1 LVCCCG
7 RDQENDQFVNSS
19 SYIQVLK
26 TYDAMGRPYTTSTP
40 AVPGSGFSQSWLT
53 TYYPYDGLGRITQVT
68 IQGDSAAT
76 TTAYSANQTT
86 VTDQANVQRSTW
98 TDGLGRLIQVEEAP
112 ASDKLY
118 TTYQYDAL
126 NDLTCVNQGALGAVT
141 ANPQIYSCQTGL
153 AHSRSFTY
161 TGIGQLKTAT
171 NPESGTLSYTYD
183 PVGNLLTKTDAA
195 SVVTT
200 TTYDALNRPT
210 VKSFSDGVTPQVTYS
225 YDAATLGINRLNQ
238 ITSSA
243 STTNFPAYNALGHI
257 ASSNQITQGTT
268 YTFPSYQYNLAGALL
283 SETLP
288 SGRVI
293 ATGYDGANRLAY
305 LQGNFGTST
314 TPYIGNK
321 TNPIQYWPHGVP
333 YKVPLGNGLWHT
345 LWLVNG
351 HLQPTAYWDAV
362 NDNGN
367 DFLRIEYPNWVN
379 GSGQNNGNLQGT
391 TIWAGGPSP
400 SANLPQFSESFTYDG
415 ENRLTSASDSGGWS
429 RGFSYD
435 QWGNMAVTANNGV
448 PAMNVNTPQSLSL
461 FNANNQRTDQTYFP
475 NGNLKSIQ
483 PGITLAYDAENR
495 QTSAGGYSYSY
506 DGAGHRVAK
515 IGGGATTIY
524 VYDAAGQLAEEYAPG
539 SAWKKDYVRLGSQL
553 IAEEYNGTVSASMP
567 CTTCYFTYDHLGTV
581 RLITDQNANV
591 ISRHD
596 YLPFGEEIPAN
607 TAGRGSQWGPGNDT
621 VTQKFTGKERDQES
635 GLDYFGARYYGS
647 ALGRWTS
654 PDWSAKT
661 EPVPYAKLDNP
672 QTLNLYAYVGNN
684 PLGRPDLDGH
694 DAGDPYKTKDE
705 AGAAAAKDA
714 AAKTAASKQPTE
726 YGGRLYEKRNG
737 TYSYTK
743 PKQGEPNTGQ
753 VERADPKSIPKGTS
767 DAGAYHSHPAGIPHT
782 DPESFSSQ
790 DKTNSYIDSV
800 AAKQA
805 GDPNPVKPEYLGTP
819 TQVLKFTPDL
829 QVQPGH
835 SDMGETPGRVD
846 RLDPTSN
853 TFKPVPDKP

>member
-1 LVCCCG
+1 
-7 RDQENDQFVNSS
+7 
-19 SYIQVLK
+19 
-26 TYDAMGRPYTTSTP
+26 
-40 AVPGSGFSQSWLT
+40 
-53 TYYPYDGLGRITQVT
+53 
-68 IQGDSAAT
+68 
-76 TTAYSANQTT
+76 
-86 VTDQANVQRSTW
+86 
-98 TDGLGRLIQVEEAP
+98 
-112 ASDKLY
+112 
-118 TTYQYDAL
+118 
-126 NDLTCVNQGALGAVT
+126 
-141 ANPQIYSCQTGL
+141 
-153 AHSRSFTY
+153 
-161 TGIGQLKTAT
+161 
-171 NPESGTLSYTYD
+171 
-183 PVGNLLTKTDAA
+183 
-195 SVVTT
+195 
-200 TTYDALNRPT
+200 
-210 VKSFSDGVTPQVTYS
+210 
-225 YDAATLGINRLNQ
+225 
-238 ITSSA
+238 
-243 STTNFPAYNALGHI
+243 
-257 ASSNQITQGTT
+257 
-268 YTFPSYQYNLAGALL
+268 LL

-293 ATGYDGANRLAY
+293 AAGYDGANRPAY

-345 LWLVNG
+345 LWPVNG

-607 TAGRGSQWGPGNDT
+607 TAGRNGQFGPANDS
-621 VTQKFTGKERDQES
+621 VTQKFTGKERDAES

-647 ALGRWTS
+647 ALGRFTS
-654 PDWSAKT
+654 PDWSADVS
-661 EPVPYAKLDNP
+661 PVPYAKLDNP

-684 PLGRPDLDGH
+684 PLARTDQDGHACSSLLGNTGSGFCQRAAEYANIDANSKVRSQTRFFAAASAVSQALADVATPVSGTAVSKKTAGFLEGVGKNLEKVNQKEAAAIQSGSLGGPNLDSRMVHTEQTEVQSQLDNLQKSDPSGYKQTISEINGALNPTGVEAVAGKLFPTDRAYGQVLDGVRGH
-694 DAGDPYKTKDE
+694 LGGNIDFSRQGDRE
-705 AGAAAAKDA
+705 AIGNALINHI
-714 AAKTAASKQPTE
+714 
-726 YGGRLYEKRNG
+726 R
-737 TYSYTK
+737 
-743 PKQGEPNTGQ
+743 
-753 VERADPKSIPKGTS
+753 
-767 DAGAYHSHPAGIPHT
+767 
-782 DPESFSSQ
+782 
-790 DKTNSYIDSV
+790 
-800 AAKQA
+800 
-805 GDPNPVKPEYLGTP
+805 
-819 TQVLKFTPDL
+819 
-829 QVQPGH
+829 QPGGN
-835 SDMGETPGRVD
+835 DVTGAQ
-846 RLDPTSN
+846 
-853 TFKPVPDKP
+853 